1 MYSNDEAT
9 ILSRKLRE
17 VMTNL
22 FNEYMRLQQSS
33 SSVNETFQ
41 SSELVSGDT
50 SSMPQ
55 PPKKGKQKGVNKDF
69 IKYLEEIGCANQTTE
84 LDKYIAEQ
92 LENGGEDDE
101 FDILNW
107 WKTNAYRLPILASI
121 ARDILAIPISIVASE
136 SAFSTDGRS
145 SNDGGFGVV
154 QRRKVVVFSRLVQR
168 DQGAVADGLPDD
180 APVSPPRSNGKA
192 MAGLQRFPA
201 KLSRWATVAVMAAPG
216 EDQRLLRSLSL
227 PLVFSVPWEYSG
239 DDGSKE
245 MAGECSGG
253 SGRTPP
259 FRSLC
264 EAE

>member
-1 MYSNDEAT
+1 MYSNDEAS

-41 SSELVSGDT
+41 SSELVSGGT

-107 WKTNAYRLPILASI
+107 WKTNAHRLPILASI
-121 ARDILAIPISIVASE
+121 ARDILAIPISTVASE
-136 SAFSTDGRS
+136 SAFSTGGRVLDTYRS
-145 SNDGGFGVV
+145 SLTPRVV
-154 QRRKVVVFSRLVQR
+154 QALIYTQDWLRNETEDSIDGEIEYETGDIDKVDLEFSKISLE
-168 DQGAVADGLPDD
+168 
-180 APVSPPRSNGKA
+180 PVIDS
-192 MAGLQRFPA
+192 
-201 KLSRWATVAVMAAPG
+201 
-216 EDQRLLRSLSL
+216 
-227 PLVFSVPWEYSG
+227 
-239 DDGSKE
+239 
-245 MAGECSGG
+245 
-253 SGRTPP
+253 
-259 FRSLC
+259 
-264 EAE
+264 

>member
-107 WKTNAYRLPILASI
+107 WKTNAHRLPILASI
-121 ARDILAIPISIVASE
+121 ARDILAIPISTVASE
-136 SAFSTDGRS
+136 SAFSTGGRVLDTYRS
-145 SNDGGFGVV
+145 SLTPRVV
-154 QRRKVVVFSRLVQR
+154 QALICTQDWLRNETEDSIDGEIEYETGEIDKVDLEFSKISLE
-168 DQGAVADGLPDD
+168 
-180 APVSPPRSNGKA
+180 PVIDS
-192 MAGLQRFPA
+192 
-201 KLSRWATVAVMAAPG
+201 
-216 EDQRLLRSLSL
+216 
-227 PLVFSVPWEYSG
+227 
-239 DDGSKE
+239 
-245 MAGECSGG
+245 
-253 SGRTPP
+253 
-259 FRSLC
+259 
-264 EAE
+264 